1 MLHDIVKGK
10 LASAKLPPI
19 AECICAEFNDQLN
32 AVTDGK
38 NNSCV
43 LSYGVTSGSDLRSC
57 IKIDKPLAVYIFRNV
72 M

>member
-38 NNSCV
+38 DHSCV
-43 LSYGVTSGSDLRSC
+43 LSYEVMPGSDLRSY
-57 IKIDKPLAVYIFRNV
+57 ITGLDMQKISA
-72 M
+72 